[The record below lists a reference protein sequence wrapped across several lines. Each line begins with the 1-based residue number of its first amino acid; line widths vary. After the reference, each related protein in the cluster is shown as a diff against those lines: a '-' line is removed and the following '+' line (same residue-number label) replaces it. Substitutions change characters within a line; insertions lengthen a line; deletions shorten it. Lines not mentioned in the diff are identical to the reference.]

1 MVSIRLLILNSRDK
15 LLVQKTAQGLQI
27 PQVECMF
34 VDGCLSIEDII
45 FVKLSSMLGITDIHP
60 KDLRLYYFSN
70 KIEDSNLCVN
80 FVYKGRTRLKKLDVE
95 PYKFMEL
102 REIKKA
108 VTLFKDK
115 LDEHVIRRFII
126 REDNPN
132 LLCE

>member
-1 MVSIRLLILNSRDK
+1 MVTIRLLILNSRDK
-15 LLVQKTAQGLQI
+15 ILVKKTEQGLEI
-27 PQVECMF
+27 PQAECMF
-34 VDGCLSIEDII
+34 VEGCSSIEDII
-45 FVKLSSMLGITDIHP
+45 FVKLSSEFGITDIHP

-70 KIEDSNLCVN
+70 KIDNNCLCVD
-80 FVYKGRTRLKKLDVE
+80 FVYKGQTRIKKLDHE
-95 PYKFMEL
+95 SYKFMEL

-132 LLCE
+132 LLCD